1 MSQRHGASEIWFV
14 FPDAW
19 PRASRP
25 VCAYQTVS
33 GGFSALPTPFFSSS
47 HSLFQLLSISPPYW
61 GLSLHLSQHHQ
72 VKMEAVLCPPD
83 LLLKGTFSRGKRDK
97 KNQLASGQLCLYSA
111 VMVISCFSLA
121 ILQAWAGLR
130 SSVLSA
136 LLLPPARHTVWHAE
150 PNSLIRDQAQTPCI
164 GRWSLNR

>member
-19 PRASRP
+19 PRAK
-25 VCAYQTVS
+25 QTGLRIPDSVW
-33 GGFSALPTPFFSSS
+33 GFFCPS
-47 HSLFQLLSISPPYW
+47 HSLFQLFPLPFSAPFHISPLLRPLPASVPTPS
-61 GLSLHLSQHHQ
+61 GENGSC
-72 VKMEAVLCPPD
+72 AVPTWLVAERN
-83 LLLKGTFSRGKRDK
+83 FFQRQRDK

-164 GRWSLNR
+164 GSMGS